1 MLSRQT
7 FCNPIIAG
15 HQTSLS
21 FTISWNL
28 LKLKSIE
35 LVMPSNHFTLCP
47 SHLLLPSILPS
58 IRIFSK
64 AEGNQQNA
72 KRFPEVNRRSTGV
85 RLQSIR
91 RERDK
96 RERTRGRYSVPF
108 VYPAAYRSRVYEDG
122 GGKKQKKQNPVNY
135 KLALAIGIC
144 QWQPTPVFLPGKSH
158 GRRSL
163 VGYSLWGRKE
173 SDRTEHLHF
182 YKD

>member
-7 FCNPIIAG
+7 FCNPITAA

-91 RERDK
+91 TERDK

-122 GGKKQKKQNPVNY
+122 GGKKKTNKTLSTTN
-135 KLALAIGIC
+135 
-144 QWQPTPVFLPGKSH
+144 WHLP
-158 GRRSL
+158 
-163 VGYSLWGRKE
+163 
-173 SDRTEHLHF
+173 
-182 YKD
+182 